1 MHKAGAK
8 ALRREGKSEARWVL
22 IDFGDVVVHA
32 SGVPVRGDA
41 PVDSASAQ
49 VTLDQS
55 QLQALL
61 STVDGFPASTVSLA
75 EPHVEVAMDLQLFA
89 LTVPIGVGLTPSAS
103 AGQLVLTPDTLKAGD
118 AEVRFEAMGH
128 EFVQPP
134 FRYQAKCLAAL
145 RAAFAAL
152 EPDCAAD
159 ILGRL
164 SAADCLHYLEG
175 HG

>member
-1 MHKAGAK
+1 MLRADYPMAMRWLAHVEDLSGVEGEWGPGRPVVDAILKVIGEVYLPFLVANAAALEAGA
-8 ALRREGKSEARWVL
+8 
-22 IDFGDVVVHA
+22 
-32 SGVPVRGDA
+32 
-41 PVDSASAQ
+41 
-49 VTLDQS
+49 
-55 QLQALL
+55 
-61 STVDGFPASTVSLA
+61 
-75 EPHVEVAMDLQLFA
+75 
-89 LTVPIGVGLTPSAS
+89 
-103 AGQLVLTPDTLKAGD
+103 

-164 SAADCLHYLEG
+164 SATDCLHYLEG
-175 HG
+175 RG